1 MPDVLTDR
9 KTGKQFILSADV
21 PTGTVTPPTPRYTVT
36 ITGGYLDDDPA
47 KTTASY
53 EEGSTVTITATS
65 PPSGKKF
72 SHFTVEGGNNIDA
85 SPAII
90 TVTRNLVITTVFV
103 DLPDDSYLSGTWSPS
118 SGTEGSSYTTFDS
131 GKNTT
136 PIGKIG
142 NKDVYGMYFANDAL
156 GAWAWSDYTGS
167 VAVWKIVD
175 TDEAMWY
182 DTDELTFTSDANTF
196 DKTGSILAAVK
207 HFYTKI
213 NN

>member
-1 MPDVLTDR
+1 
-9 KTGKQFILSADV
+9 
-21 PTGTVTPPTPRYTVT
+21 VT

-85 SPAII
+85 SPATI

-142 NKDVYGMYFANDAL
+142 NKDVYGMYFANDARL
-156 GAWAWSDYTGS
+156 VHGHGAIIQAPWQCGRLSIPMRRCGT
-167 VAVWKIVD
+167 IP
-175 TDEAMWY
+175 
-182 DTDELTFTSDANTF
+182 TS
-196 DKTGSILAAVK
+196 
-207 HFYTKI
+207 
-213 NN
+213 

>member
-1 MPDVLTDR
+1 M
-9 KTGKQFILSADV
+9 
-21 PTGTVTPPTPRYTVT
+21 
-36 ITGGYLDDDPA
+36 
-47 KTTASY
+47 
-53 EEGSTVTITATS
+53 
-65 PPSGKKF
+65 
-72 SHFTVEGGNNIDA
+72 
-85 SPAII
+85 
-90 TVTRNLVITTVFV
+90 RNLVITTVFV